1 MTKPDKD
8 VISKERITELKSM
21 SIGFYGTIHGI
32 TEDHY
37 EALVLITMIHMMLWM
52 NHRTPG
58 SSTKAMLNDYS
69 QNFLENMEQNEAIE
83 KGQMQ

>member
-21 SIGFYGTIHGI
+21 TVGFYGTIQSL
-32 TEDHY
+32 TADPY
-37 EALVLITMIHMMLWM
+37 EALVLITMIHMMFWM
-52 NHRTPG
+52 NHRIPG
-58 SSTKAMLNDYS
+58 ASTKEMLDDYS
-69 QNFLENMEQNEAIE
+69 ANFLENMEQNEAIE